1 MKKANN
7 NRKSKGADKKEI
19 VIVSVGQDE
28 KINMYSSCYEVS

>member
-1 MKKANN
+1 MRKANN
-7 NRKSKGADKKEI
+7 NRKRKGEDNKEI

>member
-7 NRKSKGADKKEI
+7 NRKSKGEDKKE
-19 VIVSVGQDE
+19 IVSVGQDE